1 MTSLRFLTFTFWNYN
16 VLKLLRLETI
26 MFSEA
31 TLSDINIV
39 LCYVLSLYR
48 LHDFCLDFVQE
59 FGLKDYVVYNFML
72 EVVT

>member
-1 MTSLRFLTFTFWNYN
+1 
-16 VLKLLRLETI
+16 